1 MSIGKCGFCPRG
13 PFNEILYTLYRDT
26 LSGTQLLK
34 GTGPRQT
41 QGAAPHRHDTHSVAW
56 VLLVAWVPFHDTNSA
71 PLALDL
77 FNLFLLFSNN
87 FLISL
92 HVCCSIGAGAED
104 DVRELPLILS
114 YQAWW
119 SLFFPTEPSLESG
132 FGFKHELQ
140 RHGFVW
146 GQLRTC
152 QEGCGGEE
160 RSPGRTVRG
169 GPQQRNAR

>member
-1 MSIGKCGFCPRG
+1 MSIGKCGFCPQG

-26 LSGTQLLK
+26 LTGTQLLK

-41 QGAAPHRHDTHSVAW
+41 QGTAPHRHDTHS
-56 VLLVAWVPFHDTNSA
+56 LAWVPFHDTNSA
-71 PLALDL
+71 SLALDL
-77 FNLFLLFSNN
+77 LNLFLLFFKHFSYS
-87 FLISL
+87 F
-92 HVCCSIGAGAED
+92 HVCYSIGAGAED
-104 DVRELPLILS
+104 NVRELPLSLS

-119 SLFFPTEPSLESG
+119 SLLFPTEPSPESG

-146 GQLRTC
+146 GQLRAC